1 MSDRLKELSEIGVS
15 IWLDDLDRSRL
26 TSGGLAAMI
35 EHDHVVGVTTNP
47 SIFSKAI
54 STGAEAYAI
63 QVSSLAAGQADAC
76 RPKWNGKW
84 RPTRSSG
91 AGFAGATCGSGPAA
105 PRDRIWVLSPI
116 RGANIRNPVSASTK
130 SCGEPRLPPA
140 NA

>member
-63 QVSSLAAGQADAC
+63 QVSSLAAGQADAD
-76 RPKWNGKW
+76 
-84 RPTRSSG
+84 
-91 AGFAGATCGSGPAA
+91 FAVREMTTQDVRDACDVMSDVAA
-105 PRDRIWVLSPI
+105 R
-116 RGANIRNPVSASTK
+116 T
-130 SCGEPRLPPA
+130 
-140 NA
+140 